1 MVWLV
6 VQSWEYRSTSPN
18 SAVTVSEQ
26 DSQGFLSEKETD
38 TLENTTP
45 VVRIVTIAFERRS
58 DNFISFSINDMSY
71 GSLGIGD
78 V

>member
-6 VQSWEYRSTSPN
+6 VQSWEYRSTSPR

-26 DSQGFLSEKETD
+26 DSLGFLSEKETD

>member
-6 VQSWEYRSTSPN
+6 VQSWEYKSTSPR
-18 SAVTVSEQ
+18 SAVTVSQQ
-26 DSQGFLSEKETD
+26 DSQGFLSERKTD

-45 VVRIVTIAFERRS
+45 DVGRVTIEFEQRS

-71 GSLGIGD
+71 GSLDIGD

>member
-1 MVWLV
+1 
-6 VQSWEYRSTSPN
+6 
-18 SAVTVSEQ
+18 VSEQ

-45 VVRIVTIAFERRS
+45 VFRIVTIAFERRS

-71 GSLGIGD
+71 GSLDIGD

>member
-1 MVWLV
+1 M
-6 VQSWEYRSTSPN
+6 
-18 SAVTVSEQ
+18 
-26 DSQGFLSEKETD
+26 D

-71 GSLGIGD
+71 GSMDIGD